1 MNTTNEN
8 KPDGMNAQNATCGA
22 GCCCSGSGSFSRAR
36 LLVGVFVLAV
46 ATVLAARAI
55 IKHQRAAPQTAAAA
69 FAMPAAAGTPAVV
82 SNVAAPVAAAATPTE
97 SAVTEIGTLDE
108 LKTVAANTDA
118 VFVFVPGTISAAPT
132 AQMQAAAKTIAAKGS
147 KVGVFILKTSSPD
160 YKNLA
165 AQVPVPCVLAL
176 VKGRGMSPVS
186 GEITETKLVQG
197 FVAASSASGCGPA
210 SSGCGPGGCN

>member
-8 KPDGMNAQNATCGA
+8 KSAGMNAQNATCGA
-22 GCCCSGSGSFSRAR
+22 GCCCNGAGSSGRTR
-36 LLVGVFVLAV
+36 LMLGVLVLAV
-46 ATVLAARAI
+46 AAVLAARAI
-55 IKHQRAAPQTAAAA
+55 IKNQRAAPQTAAAA
-69 FAMPAAAGTPAVV
+69 FAMPAAAPTPAVEG
-82 SNVAAPVAAAATPTE
+82 SPATPAE
-97 SAVTEIGTLDE
+97 IAVMEIGTLDE

-118 VFVFVPGTISAAPT
+118 VFMFVPGTTGTAPT
-132 AQMQAAAKTIAAKGS
+132 AQMQAAAKTIAAKGN
-147 KVGVFILKTSSPD
+147 KVGVFILKTTSPD

-197 FVAASSASGCGPA
+197 FVAASSASGCGPG
-210 SSGCGPGGCN
+210 SSGCGPGGCK